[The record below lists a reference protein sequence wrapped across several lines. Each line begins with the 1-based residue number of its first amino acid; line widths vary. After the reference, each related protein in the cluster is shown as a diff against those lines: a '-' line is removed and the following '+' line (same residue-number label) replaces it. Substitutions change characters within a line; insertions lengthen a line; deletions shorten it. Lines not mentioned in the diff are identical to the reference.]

1 MEGFF
6 CEFVA
11 FLIHRKKAYE
21 SRHPKGVKGEIM
33 ATQKKI
39 ETVQEM
45 TDNIKKAK
53 SIVFVD
59 YVGLKH
65 KQLEDLRKKLRVVGA
80 EFMVTKNKLL
90 ERAFGTKADSVKPLL
105 KNATGTLFNFD
116 DEVAG
121 IKELLKFFKAANVGK
136 TKAGLLGETF
146 LTEADGT
153 RLSKIPPK
161 QQLLGQLASQ
171 LMAPIQGLHHAL
183 SWNLNKLV
191 WVLTSIKEKKA

>member
-1 MEGFF
+1 
-6 CEFVA
+6 
-11 FLIHRKKAYE
+11 
-21 SRHPKGVKGEIM
+21 M

-39 ETVQEM
+39 DTVKKM
-45 TDNIKKAK
+45 TDNIAKAK

-90 ERAFGTKADSVKPLL
+90 ERALGEKANSIKAHLT
-105 KNATGTLFNFD
+105 NSTGTLFNYD

-121 IKELLKFFKAANVGK
+121 IKELLTFFKKAAVGK
-136 TKAGLLGETF
+136 TKAGLLGETI
-146 LTEADGT
+146 LSEADVT
-153 RLSKIPPK
+153 RLSKIPGK
-161 QQLLGQLASQ
+161 QQLLGLLACQ

-183 SWNLNKLV
+183 SWNMNKFVWALN
-191 WVLTSIKEKKA
+191 SIKEKKGK

>member
-1 MEGFF
+1 
-6 CEFVA
+6 
-11 FLIHRKKAYE
+11 
-21 SRHPKGVKGEIM
+21 M

-39 ETVQEM
+39 DTVKEM
-45 TDNIKKAK
+45 TDNIAKAK

-65 KQLEDLRKKLRVVGA
+65 KQLEDLRKKLRTVGA

-90 ERAFGTKADSVKPLL
+90 ERAFGSNADSIKPLL
-105 KNATGTLFNFD
+105 KNATGTLFNYD

-136 TKAGLLGETF
+136 TKAGLLGTQV
-146 LTEADGT
+146 LTDTEVM
-153 RLSKIPPK
+153 RLSKLPSK
-161 QQLLGQLASQ
+161 QQLLGLLAGQ

-191 WVLTSIKEKKA
+191 WALNSIKDQKSKN

>member
-105 KNATGTLFNFD
+105 KNATGTLFNPSHRSGCHTIIQNPAKTTTLGTISWSTHGTNSRASSCPIL
-116 DEVAG
+116 EHEQTCLG
-121 IKELLKFFKAANVGK
+121 INEYK
-136 TKAGLLGETF
+136 
-146 LTEADGT
+146 
-153 RLSKIPPK
+153 RSKK
-161 QQLLGQLASQ
+161 
-171 LMAPIQGLHHAL
+171 
-183 SWNLNKLV
+183 
-191 WVLTSIKEKKA
+191 

>member
-1 MEGFF
+1 
-6 CEFVA
+6 
-11 FLIHRKKAYE
+11 
-21 SRHPKGVKGEIM
+21 M

-39 ETVQEM
+39 DTVTKM
-45 TDNIKKAK
+45 TDNIAKAK

-90 ERAFGTKADSVKPLL
+90 ERAFETKADSVKPLL

-116 DEVAG
+116 DEVTG
-121 IKELLKFFKAANVGK
+121 IKELLLFFKKAAAGK
-136 TKAGLLGETF
+136 AKAGLLGET
-146 LTEADGT
+146 LLSETDVT

-161 QQLLGQLASQ
+161 QQLLGQLAGQ

>member
-1 MEGFF
+1 
-6 CEFVA
+6 
-11 FLIHRKKAYE
+11 
-21 SRHPKGVKGEIM
+21 M

-39 ETVQEM
+39 DTVTKM
-45 TDNIKKAK
+45 TENIKKAK

-65 KQLEDLRKKLRVVGA
+65 KQLEDLRKKLRTVGA

-90 ERAFGTKADSVKPLL
+90 ERAFGTKSDSVKPLL

-121 IKELLKFFKAANVGK
+121 IKELLAFFKKAAVGK
-136 TKAGLLGETF
+136 TKAGILGETM
-146 LTEADGT
+146 LTEADVT

-161 QQLLGQLASQ
+161 QQLLGQLAGQ
-171 LMAPIQGLHHAL
+171 LKAPIQGLHYAL
-183 SWNLNKLV
+183 SWNMNKLV
-191 WVLTSIKEKKA
+191 WALNSIKAKKI

>member
-1 MEGFF
+1 
-6 CEFVA
+6 
-11 FLIHRKKAYE
+11 
-21 SRHPKGVKGEIM
+21 M
-33 ATQKKI
+33 ATTKKI
-39 ETVQEM
+39 ETVKAM
-45 TDNIKKAK
+45 TDNIAKSK

-90 ERAFGTKADSVKPLL
+90 ERAFGSKSDAVKPLL
-105 KNATGTLFNFD
+105 KNATGTLFSYE

-136 TKAGLLGETF
+136 TKAGFLGETM
-146 LTEADGT
+146 LTEADVT

-161 QQLLGQLASQ
+161 QQLLGQLAGQ
-171 LMAPIQGLHHAL
+171 LMSPIQGLHYAL
-183 SWNLNKLV
+183 SWNMNKLV
-191 WVLTSIKEKKA
+191 WALNSIKEKKA

>member
-1 MEGFF
+1 
-6 CEFVA
+6 
-11 FLIHRKKAYE
+11 
-21 SRHPKGVKGEIM
+21 M

-116 DEVAG
+116 DEVTG
-121 IKELLKFFKAANVGK
+121 IKELLAFFKKAAVGK
-136 TKAGLLGETF
+136 AKAGILGETL
-146 LTEADGT
+146 LTEADVT

-161 QQLLGQLASQ
+161 QQLLGQLAGQ

-183 SWNLNKLV
+183 SWNMNKLV
-191 WVLTSIKEKKA
+191 WALTSIKDQKSKK